1 MNGHA
6 AVAAELGVDD
16 KLLDAALEDL
26 DAAEGIDEK
35 LKPILRFVKKLTL
48 EPYKIVQR
56 DADAVY
62 DAGWSEMA
70 LSDAICVCAHFNMV
84 NRLVDGHGI
93 NLYELWHNREAMREF
108 AAKAST
114 LDYNEYV
121 FDENDK

>member
-26 DAAEGIDEK
+26 ETAEIDEK
-35 LKPILRFVKKLTL
+35 LKPILRFVKKLTQ
-48 EPYKIVQR
+48 EPYRIVQR

-62 DAGWSEMA
+62 EAGWSEMA

-84 NRLVDGHGI
+84 NRLVDGHGV
-93 NLYELWHNREAMREF
+93 NLFELWHNREAMREL
-108 AAKAST
+108 AAKSAGAN
-114 LDYNEYV
+114 YNDYV